1 MSQGVMRKP
10 QPFTVGTRLSIPKCP
25 DLSTSGHCVAPMDRL
40 SKPQN
45 LHNRMLHCSPPL
57 QGALHCRSPRTGPP
71 DDEEFNHGPHT
82 SLARSI
88 RKIALSRDG
97 EPAHKEGAIRM
108 SPRASLI
115 SSHGNFNN
123 NNSRGL
129 RQLMPDAINPPCDWI
144 SSVKSNKSPSSQAK
158 QSPVSPSVPPRS
170 DCTAPS
176 TGGVYGGGRRP
187 SLPSDPPQIAQLSQD
202 ISEAESW
209 VREKLQD
216 LGVQYEGFPPPEQEQ
231 SARSIQGDI
240 RSFEVTM
247 MKLNQ
252 MSDDLS
258 RTETPSTATVRTQLQ
273 NLKDQWQLL
282 KHTATN
288 HSKEVGGTK
297 ALQEFNKKADELE
310 MWMREKEEIPP
321 LSLLLDDNLDKVQL
335 SRRIL
340 DLKQEQL
347 YYSNLQENIN
357 SLAQKLEKLGR
368 AESRGTSNRR
378 KHLNRMWLRL
388 QGSLD
393 EYQRSLQLA
402 LEGASLWQQADTVLR
417 AMQEKKDAAG
427 GHRDQDLRD
436 IAGQIMML
444 DVSVSQVSSLHPVL
458 ASRALHRQRQ
468 VKEIWSRLQQTVRT
482 GKSSRGTAFTREL
495 GNSMT
500 PDIREQSSVG
510 KQQQSI
516 LGSQTIVSQEPNTG
530 DCKVQIPLRP
540 TPQTGPSSI
549 CGKLMKCREESD
561 NSKNTCRRHSPPPD
575 NEEDSLLSELKAT
588 SQWLQNLEQL
598 LSEPAAMRSP
608 ELVRR
613 DLRQVSYLEKQLKS
627 RGVALHSAGRAIRSS
642 VWSVDKEMQVQVR
655 EVEERLQTVQEALR
669 RRTSDLRDTLVLS
682 EFMKVVQM
690 EEERRRRSTLLGGPP
705 DPPPEPADRKDVF
718 TPLEELQEAVE
729 MLNDA
734 AKERERA
741 LAATKGTTDLDRRLL
756 ALSQMIQS
764 ASALTQE
771 VWRKMEEVEQDYMA
785 AKKYTELRDLQE
797 ISALHQ
803 QAEAEV
809 TGEMQA
815 EVRRLEEQRGPLQD
829 LCPQRSQE
837 LGRSLEETLQAWGQ
851 LQEDIQKNRT
861 RLHRTSQLRE
871 FFLSYLGMISWTEET
886 RSQILSDSPEDR
898 LSPAWREGLE
908 RSIDGKMKEF
918 EVLAGVGWKL
928 IGEDRLLTLTIKE
941 RLEELQGML
950 SWVLMRWR
958 CQKHPRIVGNK
969 TQRTREA
976 VEPTQAEDTQH
987 PHESLQSDKSECPTK
1002 EDTTPTVPPPRG
1014 PVRRRYRRK
1023 ALSPM
1028 LFQQPLRLSGGTDSE
1043 EGAELLE
1050 DAPRKCADGPLWL
1063 EPKVLPTG
1071 PRVEEVEEE
1080 EPLMPSPPKSFWKRC
1095 QGIIGETFG
1104 SLKRKNRLSLPVAEE
1119 VSTYLN
1125 AKESEGPD
1133 ACHSLTLPRPSK
1145 KSRSFE
1151 QYTLISTNDSNSRS
1165 SLLFRSL
1172 KRKEKAQRC
1181 TVQGIMD
1188 LHSDKKPIN
1197 EESTKYETSTWP
1209 PKLDRTTPQ
1218 PEFGNFL
1225 NYVKNPLTKEIDAEC
1240 AVSGADI
1247 KQTEVE
1253 SLHSTQP
1260 ISQATCPHVTLGS
1273 VLVLDL
1279 SKEASLVDNIQ
1290 ESLRIES
1297 VKDNGFCLFSDSG
1310 DADEIKSTEIVEPIK
1325 EDGDLQNTMNSFQ
1338 SLSTKS
1344 WIEAL
1349 TTSSGYCRQNIHGY
1363 GKVANTSRSQ
1373 ELDKLNDDF
1382 IHFQID
1388 RLSPA
1393 NVFHHLESERDGQR
1407 TDSKLDEMQYVS
1419 ASSHTEDNHTSKY
1432 QNGVGTVTST
1442 IFPKALDCVKPYNDD
1457 MNNSTYV
1464 EFVRTYNAKPN
1475 PINKPYSSPNN
1486 LPKKRTNKRVASH
1499 SFPEVL
1505 HPNQEFLEHDDKE
1518 LEDIWNNAKHGQ
1530 LENPIQKPPIVSL
1543 RENEGDQLTKA
1554 NQETPNH
1561 KTPSGQVVMRS
1572 EPNMLVATF
1581 SLPTSVVLSTG
1592 SGVEKDQRED
1602 GSLIQEGVVS
1612 TATSKESNQMEKCQP
1627 TLGQEPHGL
1636 KNKSDGVETSITMV
1650 TRKLDY
1656 QLMEGSLEKKHI
1668 LQSGG
1673 RKASSRTWGV
1683 FYAVLVRRTLCFY
1696 HDRKHSTK
1704 SPLSAPPLNLTGA
1717 LCTPESDYNKKSN
1730 CFRLRLRDGSEYLFR
1745 APTSKLLQ
1753 EWVCKLHHNSGVED
1767 KDPLRDPALVADRSP
1782 HLPSRGNLLNSC
1794 IPDLCQPVAVR
1805 GRDPAEPLLEPF
1817 SVPAGGCRA
1826 DTHQARSWV
1835 SDNILESADSE
1846 FDVSLTASR
1855 RRSRSFSSVMYQ
1867 RMTSFPSPP
1876 ETSPSYS
1883 VTLYID
1889 EPLTPR
1895 TRCHSFASSQIRNS
1909 SSDLKLRNKSVFR
1922 KLFWKKE

>member
-1 MSQGVMRKP
+1 MSQSVMRKP
-10 QPFTVGTRLSIPKCP
+10 QQFTVGTRLSIPKCP

-45 LHNRMLHCSPPL
+45 LHNRMMHCSPPP
-57 QGALHCRSPRTGPP
+57 QGTLHCRSPHTGPP
-71 DDEEFNHGPHT
+71 DDEEFNHGPHK
-82 SLARSI
+82 SLSRSI

-144 SSVKSNKSPSSQAK
+144 SSVKSNKSSQAK
-158 QSPVSPSVPPRS
+158 QSPVSPSIPPRS

-176 TGGVYGGGRRP
+176 TGGVCGGGRRP
-187 SLPSDPPQIAQLSQD
+187 SVHNDPPQIAQLSQD

-216 LGVQYEGFPPPEQEQ
+216 LGGQYEVFPPPEQ

-258 RTETPSTATVRTQLQ
+258 RTETPSAATVRTQLQ

-321 LSLLLDDNLDKVQL
+321 LSLLLDENLDKVQL
-335 SRRIL
+335 SRQIL

-347 YYSNLQENIN
+347 YYSNLQESIN

-436 IAGQIMML
+436 IASQIMML

-468 VKEIWSRLQQTVRT
+468 VKEIWSQLQQTVRT

-500 PDIREQSSVG
+500 PDIREHSSVG

-516 LGSQTIVSQEPNTG
+516 LGSQTIVSQKEPNTG

-561 NSKNTCRRHSPPPD
+561 NSKNSCRRHSPPPD
-575 NEEDSLLSELKAT
+575 SEEDSLLSELKAT

-642 VWSVDKEMQVQVR
+642 GWSVDKEMQVQVR

-690 EEERRRRSTLLGGPP
+690 EEERRKRSLLLGGPP

-771 VWRKMEEVEQDYMA
+771 VRRKMEEVEQDYMA

-815 EVRRLEEQRGPLQD
+815 EVRRMEEQRGPLQD

-886 RSQILSDSPEDR
+886 RAQILSDSPEDR

-928 IGEDRLLTLTIKE
+928 IGEDRLLTQTIKE

-958 CQKHPRIVGNK
+958 CQKHPRIMGTK
-969 TQRTREA
+969 TQRTKEA
-976 VEPTQAEDTQH
+976 VVPTQAENTQH
-987 PHESLQSDKSECPTK
+987 AHGSLQSDKSECPTE

-1080 EPLMPSPPKSFWKRC
+1080 EPL
-1095 QGIIGETFG
+1095 
-1104 SLKRKNRLSLPVAEE
+1104 
-1119 VSTYLN
+1119 
-1125 AKESEGPD
+1125 
-1133 ACHSLTLPRPSK
+1133 
-1145 KSRSFE
+1145 
-1151 QYTLISTNDSNSRS
+1151 
-1165 SLLFRSL
+1165 
-1172 KRKEKAQRC
+1172 
-1181 TVQGIMD
+1181 
-1188 LHSDKKPIN
+1188 
-1197 EESTKYETSTWP
+1197 
-1209 PKLDRTTPQ
+1209 
-1218 PEFGNFL
+1218 
-1225 NYVKNPLTKEIDAEC
+1225 
-1240 AVSGADI
+1240 
-1247 KQTEVE
+1247 
-1253 SLHSTQP
+1253 
-1260 ISQATCPHVTLGS
+1260 
-1273 VLVLDL
+1273 
-1279 SKEASLVDNIQ
+1279 
-1290 ESLRIES
+1290 
-1297 VKDNGFCLFSDSG
+1297 
-1310 DADEIKSTEIVEPIK
+1310 
-1325 EDGDLQNTMNSFQ
+1325 
-1338 SLSTKS
+1338 
-1344 WIEAL
+1344 
-1349 TTSSGYCRQNIHGY
+1349 
-1363 GKVANTSRSQ
+1363 
-1373 ELDKLNDDF
+1373 
-1382 IHFQID
+1382 
-1388 RLSPA
+1388 
-1393 NVFHHLESERDGQR
+1393 
-1407 TDSKLDEMQYVS
+1407 
-1419 ASSHTEDNHTSKY
+1419 
-1432 QNGVGTVTST
+1432 
-1442 IFPKALDCVKPYNDD
+1442 
-1457 MNNSTYV
+1457 
-1464 EFVRTYNAKPN
+1464 
-1475 PINKPYSSPNN
+1475 
-1486 LPKKRTNKRVASH
+1486 
-1499 SFPEVL
+1499 
-1505 HPNQEFLEHDDKE
+1505 
-1518 LEDIWNNAKHGQ
+1518 
-1530 LENPIQKPPIVSL
+1530 
-1543 RENEGDQLTKA
+1543 
-1554 NQETPNH
+1554 
-1561 KTPSGQVVMRS
+1561 
-1572 EPNMLVATF
+1572 
-1581 SLPTSVVLSTG
+1581 
-1592 SGVEKDQRED
+1592 
-1602 GSLIQEGVVS
+1602 
-1612 TATSKESNQMEKCQP
+1612 
-1627 TLGQEPHGL
+1627 
-1636 KNKSDGVETSITMV
+1636 MV

-1745 APTSKLLQ
+1745 APTSELLQ

-1767 KDPLRDPALVADRSP
+1767 TDPLRDPALVADRSP
-1782 HLPSRGNLLNSC
+1782 HLTFRGNLLNSC

-1895 TRCHSFASSQIRNS
+1895 TRCHSLASSQIRNS